1 MGGDL
6 SSRFQQLLDVNLPK
20 TEPIVFDAAIA
31 GKLCDRIDGIRLH
44 VHTYSLL
51 HNLTHG
57 SLKPASVLEFAYQ
70 HKLRSLNIHV
80 DDESL
85 LIQHGRFYSQD
96 FYPDPELFAMA
107 GMLVRKFYPDYL
119 LVHPMGMDDIGHK
132 YSADSSEYRR
142 NAIHQDVA
150 LANLFPEW
158 MERGYNIIVTGD
170 HGMNADHGHGGTTPD
185 MREVPLFLIRPG
197 VPGEGDT
204 GKMLS
209 QLKIA
214 PTVCKL
220 LDVPIPESMKQTPII
235 W

>member
-1 MGGDL
+1 
-6 SSRFQQLLDVNLPK
+6 
-20 TEPIVFDAAIA
+20 
-31 GKLCDRIDGIRLH
+31 
-44 VHTYSLL
+44 
-51 HNLTHG
+51 
-57 SLKPASVLEFAYQ
+57 
-70 HKLRSLNIHV
+70 
-80 DDESL
+80 
-85 LIQHGRFYSQD
+85 
-96 FYPDPELFAMA
+96 
-107 GMLVRKFYPDYL
+107 MLVRKFYPDYL